1 MALKPLDRPMG
12 EEAAKDML
20 LELVQE
26 MYEQNSYRVPAA
38 KRVRDATGLS
48 LAEAKELLDECKP
61 MPKKPKPGSAKPA
74 APPEEPEASVP
85 DTQPK

>member
-1 MALKPLDRPMG
+1 MG

-48 LAEAKELLDECKP
+48 LAEAKDLLDECKP
-61 MPKKPKPGSAKPA
+61 MLKKPKPGSAKPA
-74 APPEEPEASVP
+74 APPEEDCRDETGKREGGGEGS
-85 DTQPK
+85 QE